1 MKNNKK
7 KKILIIFGI
16 IVILM
21 LIVGGVVI
29 NKIFNRVTS
38 SARISSSNR
47 NEKWIKDI
55 EFLKD
60 KLPKKHK
67 NLFFYKS
74 KEEFNNK

>member
-7 KKILIIFGI
+7 KKILIILGI

-55 EFLKD
+55 
-60 KLPKKHK
+60 
-67 NLFFYKS
+67 
-74 KEEFNNK
+74 